1 KFYRCADDISKKCR
15 GSGLGLAITRG
26 ILSQHKGE
34 IWAESELGRGSTFIF
49 TLPANN

>member
-1 KFYRCADDISKKCR
+1 ISKKCR